1 MECPVLEKYDD
12 GPWWLHDLSDRL
24 PYLDAEDFI
33 RLIDSEE
40 EDKDLEAGQ
49 WCIVE
54 RAVERS
60 TGDENGAIE
69 TKFSMSKNK
78 QKLLIS
84 AGRFSKIA

>member
-1 MECPVLEKYDD
+1 MS
-12 GPWWLHDLSDRL
+12 GRL
-24 PYLDAEDFI
+24 PYLDGEDFV

-40 EDKDLEAGQ
+40 EDKDFEAGQ